1 MNIAILYICTGK
13 YVAFWEDFYQSFE
26 LNFLREDVKDYFV
39 FTDSGC
45 IYGEKDNKRIH
56 RIYQESLGWPGNT
69 LFRYKMFSKILGQLE
84 KFDYIFFMN
93 ANVVCKREI
102 TREMFLPAE
111 QGLLVVQHPGY
122 YDKRNYEFP
131 YERRKKSTA
140 YIPYREGQVYVCGG
154 INGGKAKPYITLIR
168 ELDRRIQD
176 DYERGVIAVWHDESH
191 LNRYIIDHT
200 EYRLLTPSFCYPEG
214 WKIPFENCL
223 MVSEKS
229 QKIGLD
235 SGKVKRQKGKPFAG
249 IKRRVMGMFG
259 RCVNMLLGIH

>member
-249 IKRRVMGMFG
+249 VKRRVMGMFG